1 MILFT
6 VIALYNVFT
15 LLVSKFIY
23 LKKKMHLYLK
33 QNCFLKQKKYKA
45 QALHFNETFIQFVK
59 FNV

>member
-6 VIALYNVFT
+6 VLALYNVFT

-23 LKKKMHLYLK
+23 IFLKMHLYLK
-33 QNCFLKQKKYKA
+33 QNCFLKQKKYEA
-45 QALHFNETFIQFVK
+45 QALHFNDTSIQFVK